1 MKKYEN
7 KNYQIFFEKYTKPTH
22 QSECLGHEKVL
33 SGSKFPEET
42 SKGVSK
48 NKQRCHKQL
57 SQVRQDLCLQ
67 KNEFDF

>member
-1 MKKYEN
+1 MKITKFV
-7 KNYQIFFEKYTKPTH
+7 KKKYTKPTH

-42 SKGVSK
+42 SKGISK

-57 SQVRQDLCLQ
+57 SQVRQDSFFSQCVYA
-67 KNEFDF
+67 